1 MDLGKLAY
9 IVFPLYLILL
19 YLTIYDKY
27 QYITLPLIAFINIL
41 VILSVMYGTFEPS
54 DTITIIINLALIGGL
69 FYFFANQSITWLLST
84 LFIGAASMGVE
95 KPISYF
101 NKNITL
107 ITMTILS
114 LGIIMAAVAVSK
126 IQSGVSDMS
135 NEPIQLPKM
144 YREGFEEIKGAI
156 LACLGLTVVVLGL
169 NNTLVN
175 NLESPSTESTA
186 PSTSQFSY
194 VLSLIFTTFITILI
208 MIYNGIKAIGLYSI
222 SGIQYILTIFGN
234 ILLIPIGLFMNT
246 DSIRSGFTSMIST
259 ISSNITFIFD
269 FIIRNI
275 VSIVISI
282 LNVIYSI
289 YDMVIGSQY
298 SKAKTVYTSI
308 KPQSLSTVL
317 TLMLVVTI
325 SAFNLNVAISQLYN
339 GFALI
344 QLPGM
349 LNK

>member
-9 IVFPLYLILL
+9 IIFPFYFALL
-19 YLTIYDKY
+19 YLTIYEKY
-27 QYITLPLIAFINIL
+27 QYITMPLIAFINII
-41 VILSVMYGTFEPS
+41 VVLSVMYGTFEPS
-54 DTITIIINLALIGGL
+54 DTITIVINLALIGGL
-69 FYFFANQSITWLLST
+69 FYFFANQSITWLLSS

-101 NKNITL
+101 NNNITL
-107 ITMTILS
+107 ITMSILS
-114 LGIIMAAVAVSK
+114 VGIIMAAIAVSK

-135 NEPIQLPKM
+135 NEPIQLPKK

-156 LACLGLTVVVLGL
+156 LACLGLTIVVLGL

-175 NLESPSTESTA
+175 NLESPPTESTA
-186 PSTSQFSY
+186 TSTSRFSSI
-194 VLSLIFTTFITILI
+194 LGSIFTTFITILI
-208 MIYNGIKAIGLYSI
+208 MMYNGIRTVVSYSI
-222 SGIQYILTIFGN
+222 TGIQYILNIFGN

-246 DSIRSGFTSMIST
+246 DSIRSGFTSMISA
-259 ISSNITFIFD
+259 ISSNITYGFE
-269 FIIRNI
+269 FIIRSI
-275 VSIVISI
+275 VSILVGI
-282 LNVIYSI
+282 LNILYLL

-317 TLMLVVTI
+317 TLMFVVTI
-325 SAFNLNVAISQLYN
+325 SAFNLNMAISQLYN